1 MLNYRHSFLCL
12 VALLPLWLFSVSAQ
26 AQVQSPAPADEPLTV
41 TDVMIDKTDK
51 NAVTAR
57 DQAIVEAQRL
67 AFQRLAER
75 SMTPEAFK
83 DYKLPDDKTI
93 VTLVRDFEIRNE
105 QISANR
111 YMANFTVRFNTEVED
126 YINSDTVAGDTSSST
141 ASSEPGETPPSVDIA
156 APLESKT
163 VLVLPYLRDIFG
175 EKSLL
180 WEDPNPWRETWQ
192 ALGNKAPHA
201 GLTVM
206 VPSGDIADIAQG
218 NSDAVWH
225 DDYSVIEK
233 LRDSYKADA
242 VVLAVANKAGAYV
255 QADIYIYRTG
265 RLERQKS
272 LEPYAGAD
280 AYKTVFQQAIAR
292 IASDMQRVRTL
303 PEAAEGG
310 PEDMPPSLQDLSAGP
325 EKTAEKLP
333 APERIKLD
341 ATMDFDSFPQWIEAQ
356 NRLSAVA
363 PSAVVEISSLRKNAA
378 RFTIVVEWAGGLNGF
393 KKALAEKGL
402 ELEKSAVVANS
413 SARPLYILTMN

>member
-1 MLNYRHSFLCL
+1 MSNYRYSFLCF
-12 VALLPLWLFSVSAQ
+12 VALLPLWLFSVTAQ
-26 AQVQSPAPADEPLTV
+26 AQIQSPAPADEPLTV
-41 TDVMIDKTDK
+41 TNVMIDKTDK

-67 AFQRLAER
+67 AFQRFAER

-93 VTLVRDFEIRNE
+93 ATLVRDFEIRNE

-111 YMANFTVRFNTEVED
+111 YMANFTVRFNAEAED
-126 YINSDTVAGDTSSST
+126 YINSSAVGEDSSPA
-141 ASSEPGETPPSVDIA
+141 ASSGLEETPPSVDIA

-175 EKSLL
+175 DKDIL

-192 ALGNKAPHA
+192 AKGNSAPQA
-201 GLTVM
+201 GLTFI

-218 NSDAVWH
+218 SSDAVWH

-233 LRDSYKADA
+233 LRASYKADA
-242 VVLAVANKAGAYV
+242 AVLAVAYKAGAYV
-255 QADIYIYRTG
+255 QADIYIYKAG
-265 RLERQKS
+265 RLERQKP
-272 LEPYAGAD
+272 LKPYAGAD
-280 AYKTVFQQAIAR
+280 AYKTVFQQAAAR
-292 IASDMQRVRTL
+292 IASDMRQARTL

-310 PEDMPPSLQDLSAGP
+310 LDAMPPSLQELSAGV
-325 EKTAEKLP
+325 EKTAEKPP
-333 APERIKLD
+333 APVRIRLD
-341 ATMDFDSFPQWIEAQ
+341 ATMDFDGFPQWIEAQ
-356 NRLSAVA
+356 NRLSAAA

-378 RFTIVVEWAGGLNGF
+378 RFTIAVEWAGGLNGF

-402 ELEKSAVVANS
+402 ELEKSDAADS
-413 SARPLYILTMN
+413 SRRPLYILTMN

>member
-1 MLNYRHSFLCL
+1 MSNYCPSFLCL
-12 VALLPLWLFSVSAQ
+12 VVLLPLWLFSVAAQ
-26 AQVQSPAPADEPLTV
+26 AQVQSSLPVDEPLTV
-41 TDVMIDKTDK
+41 TEVMIDKTDK

-57 DQAIVEAQRL
+57 DQAIIEAQRL
-67 AFQRLAER
+67 AFQRFAER

-93 VTLVRDFEIRNE
+93 AALVRDFEIKNE

-111 YMANFTVRFNTEVED
+111 YMANFTVRFNTEAED
-126 YINSDTVAGDTSSST
+126 YIKSGAMGDIFSPQ
-141 ASSEPGETPPSVDIA
+141 ASSEAGETPSSVDIA
-156 APLESKT
+156 APLEPKT

-175 EKSLL
+175 KSVL
-180 WEDPNPWRETWQ
+180 WEDPNPWREVWQ
-192 ALGNKAPHA
+192 APGNSAPHA
-201 GLTVM
+201 GLTIT
-206 VPSGDIADIAQG
+206 VPSGDIADISQG
-218 NSDAVWH
+218 SSAAVWH

-233 LRDSYKADA
+233 LRANYKADA

-255 QADIYIYRTG
+255 QADIYIYKAG

-280 AYKTVFQQAIAR
+280 AYKTVFRQAVAR
-292 IASDMQRVRTL
+292 IASDMQPVRTL

-310 PEDMPPSLQDLSAGP
+310 LDEMPPSLQDLSAEP

-333 APERIKLD
+333 APVRIRLD
-341 ATMDFDSFPQWIEAQ
+341 ATMDFDGFPQWIEAQ

-378 RFTIVVEWAGGLNGF
+378 RFTIAVEWAGGLDAF
-393 KKALAEKGL
+393 KRALAEKGL
-402 ELEKSAVVANS
+402 ELEKSAVAADS
-413 SARPLYILTMN
+413 STRPLYTLTMN